1 MHSRLLI
8 FKKYAKMSKKRRF
21 LCKNCKKMHI
31 FVVFL
36 QKKDIDI
43 SMFC

>member
-1 MHSRLLI
+1 
-8 FKKYAKMSKKRRF
+8 
-21 LCKNCKKMHI
+21 MHI

-43 SMFC
+43 FSFVKERKNDKNVKFCRY